1 MKINIDNIDINYIV
15 QGDKKEKILLLHGWG
30 ANIKLFNNIID
41 FLSKT
46 KTVYALD
53 MPGFGE
59 SQQPP
64 YAWNV
69 DNYVDLVIKFIN
81 EMKIEKLSILGHSFG
96 GRVIIKLVNR
106 KKLNFVID
114 KIVLVDSAG
123 IKPKKSIK
131 NIIKVRAFKIGKKI
145 VSTNLVKK
153 IYPNAL
159 ENLKNKF
166 GSQDYK
172 SASPIMRES
181 LVKTVNE
188 DLTYLLKNISQPTL
202 LIWGDKDTATPI
214 KDAYLMNKLIPD
226 SGIVKIE
233 NAGHYSFL
241 EQPVLVNRVLESFL
255 GVKE

>member
-1 MKINIDNIDINYIV
+1 MKINIDNLDINYIV
-15 QGDKKEKILLLHGWG
+15 EGNSPEKILLLHGWG
-30 ANIKLFNNIID
+30 SNIRLFKNIID
-41 FLSKT
+41 CLSKT

-59 SQQPP
+59 SDEPP
-64 YAWNV
+64 CAWNV
-69 DNYVDLVIKFIN
+69 DNYVDLVIKFIS

-106 KKLNFVID
+106 KNLNFVVN
-114 KIVLVDSAG
+114 KIILVDSAG
-123 IKPKKSIK
+123 IKPKKSLK
-131 NIIKVRAFKIGKKI
+131 NILKVRMFKIGKKI
-145 VSTNLVKK
+145 VSTNLIKK
-153 IYPNAL
+153 MYPNAL

-188 DLTYLLKNISQPTL
+188 DLTYLLKDIKQSTL

-241 EQPVLVNRVLESFL
+241 EQPILVNRVLESFL
-255 GVKE
+255 KVKE